1 MGDGPGRRARG
12 APGAADAAA
21 DRYDAQVAAAL
32 AAPSPGAL
40 AALDP
45 DRDPELFIAG
55 RAAWQ
60 VLAGAA
66 GQDDFGAALGY
77 AAAPF
82 EVTYFVA
89 TWRRAH

>member
-1 MGDGPGRRARG
+1 M
-12 APGAADAAA
+12 
-21 DRYDAQVAAAL
+21 
-32 AAPSPGAL
+32 S
-40 AALDP
+40 
-45 DRDPELFIAG
+45 LFIAG

-66 GQDDFGAALGY
+66 GQDDFDAVLSY

-89 TWRRAH
+89 SWRRRDPPRPAH